1 MNIIFSRYNNILIAA
16 PNGDLDHHNIE
27 KHRQE
32 TDRHFKLSNSRSII
46 FDLKG
51 VTFIDSSGIGYIL
64 GRYKQSLFAG
74 GKTCFVN
81 VPDHIKRL
89 LSVSG
94 LLKIIE
100 VYPSIDEAISAIQRK
115 GEKR

>member
-1 MNIIFSRYNNILIAA
+1 MNIVFNRYNNILIAA
-16 PNGDLDHHNIE
+16 PYGELDHHNIE
-27 KHRQE
+27 KHKKE
-32 TDRHFKLSNSRSII
+32 TERYFKLNNARSII

-81 VPDHIKRL
+81 ASDPVRKL

-94 LLKIIE
+94 LLKIIKI
-100 VYPSIDEAISAIQRK
+100 YPSVDTAISAIEK
-115 GEKR
+115 GE